1 MNGKHIR
8 PLRNISSIF
17 QRLSIRMR
25 ITASILL
32 TFALVLPVVGL
43 SLFYYSDLLSNIKT
57 LTERDVRLGRSAS
70 DLAFIMLDIQRRERN
85 FRVFGDDSERV
96 EILGLIS
103 RGDSVIQSLQPIMTD
118 QNRGILADLSKTL
131 SDYSGGFDALVEYVV
146 EFPPD
151 KRIAHIRSRMDAESG
166 KFSGLYKKLREEIQ
180 SAKSTTRDSLLAEAV
195 KHIDIFSLDRI
206 ASQDAGSAGNAKTLF
221 LQQSLDSSRRVFIH
235 TANLLAALGWANMER
250 HKRESLRIEARAKRN
265 ILFIVILTGILCAII
280 VMFLPKSIVKPLKNL
295 GAHIRGV
302 GNGGKELDLS
312 SFPNDEVGEL
322 AAAYVG
328 VIEKVRHF
336 DDLKTKK
343 IATQKRFIERLLDYL
358 DIPVCIL
365 TKSYFAIYMN
375 IRFISLFGL
384 PAQQKIPE
392 GGLDF
397 TAIPEMRPFIEE
409 IRKKTG
415 QNPGDF
421 PFTADTPGSGVVNLR
436 CRQVRNAALSLETL
450 IVTGDTGKDTRGS

>member
-1 MNGKHIR
+1 M
-8 PLRNISSIF
+8 
-17 QRLSIRMR
+17 
-25 ITASILL
+25 
-32 TFALVLPVVGL
+32 
-43 SLFYYSDLLSNIKT
+43 
-57 LTERDVRLGRSAS
+57 
-70 DLAFIMLDIQRRERN
+70 
-85 FRVFGDDSERV
+85 

-221 LQQSLDSSRRVFIH
+221 SSKVSIHPAGFHTHREPARRPWVGEYGAPQ
-235 TANLLAALGWANMER
+235 TG
-250 HKRESLRIEARAKRN
+250 SLRIEARAKRN

-302 GNGGKELDLS
+302 GNGGKNSTFRLFRTTRWANL
-312 SFPNDEVGEL
+312 P
-322 AAAYVG
+322 
-328 VIEKVRHF
+328 RHMS
-336 DDLKTKK
+336 
-343 IATQKRFIERLLDYL
+343 
-358 DIPVCIL
+358 V
-365 TKSYFAIYMN
+365 
-375 IRFISLFGL
+375 
-384 PAQQKIPE
+384 
-392 GGLDF
+392 
-397 TAIPEMRPFIEE
+397 
-409 IRKKTG
+409 
-415 QNPGDF
+415 
-421 PFTADTPGSGVVNLR
+421 
-436 CRQVRNAALSLETL
+436 
-450 IVTGDTGKDTRGS
+450 